1 MNNQQ
6 TNYIH
11 DEDEIDLLEL
21 FNALMKRKVFILS
34 FVFAVTLLSVIYVFS
49 ATKIYEVK
57 SNIKIGLIAGEPLD
71 EAGVLAKSIK
81 VVFHVDEE
89 VYKDGEEFVSK
100 VESVSVDKNAN
111 SFIEVATRGISNDEA
126 LSKNKEVVEY
136 AKSLYA
142 QKIDFF
148 KKQKQLDIELT
159 KKRIE
164 INNKKIKNAKKDDS
178 TSFLLISENS
188 QLQQKLLE
196 TQSVISEFQT
206 HNTDIVGGYL
216 IKPKPIKPKKA
227 LIIVVSF
234 ITSFIMAIFISFFLD
249 FIQNARKE
257 NDTKK
262 K

>member
-1 MNNQQ
+1 MNNQPQ
-6 TNYIH
+6 TNYIQ
-11 DEDEIDLLEL
+11 EDEIDLVEL
-21 FNALMKRKVFILS
+21 FNSLMKRKVFILS
-34 FVFAVTLLSVIYVFS
+34 FVSIVTLLSIVYVFS

-57 SNIKIGLIAGEPLD
+57 SNIQVGLIAGEPLD
-71 EAGVLAKSIK
+71 EAGVLAKTIK

-100 VESVSVDKNAN
+100 VESVSVDKQAKN
-111 SFIEVATRGISNDEA
+111 FIEVATRGISNEEA

-164 INNKKIKNAKKDDS
+164 LNNKKIQNTKKDDS
-178 TSFLLISENS
+178 ASFLLISENS

-196 TQSVISEFQT
+196 TQSTISEFQT

-216 IKPKPIKPKKA
+216 IKPKPIKPKKK
-227 LIIVVSF
+227 LIVVVSF
-234 ITSFIMAIFISFFLD
+234 ITSFILAIFISFFLD
-249 FIQNARKE
+249 FIDNVKRGAKQ
-257 NDTKK
+257 D
-262 K
+262 